1 MNDALRAMV
10 SAAAAGTMCGR
21 ARVRLMVRTSVPEFD
36 ARLEYRGVVDFD
48 SDRCRLDGHSY
59 VADEPAPSSMIV
71 DGSTTYTR
79 EPDGGWTVTS
89 DGQAGTRGMLH
100 PSRLL
105 DALVTAAT
113 SARRSADGSV
123 VVGLD
128 YEVLNAS
135 ADAGLAP
142 DWASTAAAW
151 LSATGRVTRVV
162 LTHRSRE
169 NQDAFTHLECEI
181 SDPAQVGPIDL
192 PPEEE
197 TISLAAKI
205 EQQHADPGA

>member
-1 MNDALRAMV
+1 MNDALRATV
-10 SAAAAGTMCGR
+10 SAAAAGTMCGG

-48 SDRCRLDGHSY
+48 NDRCRLDGHSY
-59 VADEPAPSSMIV
+59 VADELAPSSMIL

-79 EPDGGWTVTS
+79 EADGGWTFTS
-89 DGQAGTRGMLH
+89 GPIGTRGMLH
-100 PSRLL
+100 PSGLL
-105 DALVTAAT
+105 DALVRAAT

-128 YEVLNAS
+128 YEVLNAC

-142 DWASTAAAW
+142 DWASTAVAW
-151 LSATGRVTRVV
+151 LPATGRIRRVV

-169 NQDAFTHLECEI
+169 DPDAFTQLECEI
-181 SDPAQVGPIDL
+181 SEAAQVGPIDL

-205 EQQHADPGA
+205 EQQHADSGA